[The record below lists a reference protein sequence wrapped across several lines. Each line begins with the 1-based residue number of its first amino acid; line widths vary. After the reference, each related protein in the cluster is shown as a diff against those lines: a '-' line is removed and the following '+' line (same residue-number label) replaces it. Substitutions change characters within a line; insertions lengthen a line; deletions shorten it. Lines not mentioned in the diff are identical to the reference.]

1 MTLNYYQNTFK
12 NFSSEYFCLI
22 PSKYVTFGA
31 SPLNKTNSYISENSS
46 KKDNSI
52 YYRQFPNIQSEK
64 FEFDL
69 DKSAFK
75 EKNNNTVSK
84 SFKSFI
90 PNKIFDN
97 DITKENS
104 DCYSNTFKTGSKSI
118 LNMVNSC
125 LLDLFQTPKE
135 KKEINIDIKTKSDSD
150 ININNSNNKNYIL
163 KTLNEDCIFIKNENN
178 NSKKNNDVDSFLQ
191 KINFSP
197 IKNNS
202 MNDNIKQSL
211 INNEQELEKILIR
224 NAQNI
229 QKDDNNFISQNKFLN
244 KSAFKIIDNNYE
256 NPAKILPQFNQPPK
270 ILYEP
275 NISINGIQNITN
287 ITNVTNNYFFQ
298 CDNGDNFFMKQNNII
313 ENNQNNKNLNNINI
327 NKNNNLLTNSTFKL
341 SNNKEDN
348 FIEENN
354 QNKNNINI
362 KNSNADSYGLYQLN
376 QISVNGVSISKFP
389 VVSMNEDDLEVQ
401 LLSKMLTETDYF
413 TIVDKYYI
421 NIPVLDEEKYS
432 KPLYDKIFKKE
443 KEKISDLY
451 IIGKNLNENNPI
463 NLIRNFYSQIKSK
476 ILQIQKNYLSN
487 NKQEINS
494 NKELCKELEKLI
506 TSCNAITNTVTDYKK
521 SGLKRKVFQEDNNN
535 DKKNIVNIICI
546 NKDGNNNNSNNDN
559 SILDNNEESLDDNI
573 LLNKKRKQKKNHF
586 KTYLCE
592 FCNKAYSNGQG
603 LGGHMSRIH
612 PNQSYKYKDKIRI
625 RREREEKREN
635 LLNIKRDLF
644 KKYGFDYDKLS
655 TEKNKPLIQKFLSE
669 HNEEYKNIRKNRPKN
684 ERNKENISNDNDE
697 ISNKK
702 ENILITPMHP
712 KLLNITPNKLTLM
725 NNMNKNSSKEK
736 TCDKTEIKFQ
746 ENKIN
751 VKEEELGYEAKIK
764 INFGQNEN

>member
-1 MTLNYYQNTFK
+1 MTLNYYKNTFK

-22 PSKYVTFGA
+22 PSKYVTFGS
-31 SPLNKTNSYISENSS
+31 SPFNKINSYISENSS

-52 YYRQFPNIQSEK
+52 YYRQFPKIKSEK
-64 FEFDL
+64 FKFDS

-75 EKNNNTVSK
+75 EKFNNILSK
-84 SFKSFI
+84 SFT
-90 PNKIFDN
+90 PNKIIDN
-97 DITKENS
+97 NITQENS
-104 DCYSNTFKTGSKSI
+104 DCYLNTFKTGSKSI

-135 KKEINIDIKTKSDSD
+135 KKEINFDIKTKLDTD
-150 ININNSNNKNYIL
+150 INISNNKNYIL
-163 KTLNEDCIFIKNENN
+163 KTLNEDCIFINNENN
-178 NSKKNNDVDSFLQ
+178 FSKKNNNADSFLQ

-202 MNDNIKQSL
+202 INDNIKQSS
-211 INNEQELEKILIR
+211 ISPEQDFDKILVR
-224 NAQNI
+224 NEPNI
-229 QKDDNNFISQNKFLN
+229 QKDDNNFINQNKFWN
-244 KSAFKIIDNNYE
+244 KSAFNIINNNYE

-298 CDNGDNFFMKQNNII
+298 CDNVENFFMKQNNII
-313 ENNQNNKNLNNINI
+313 ENNQNYKNVNNII
-327 NKNNNLLTNSTFKL
+327 IRKNNNLLSNSCFKIT
-341 SNNKEDN
+341 NNKEDN
-348 FIEENN
+348 CIEENT
-354 QNKNNINI
+354 QNKNITNI

-476 ILQIQKNYLSN
+476 ILQIQKNYLSD
-487 NKQEINS
+487 NKREINT
-494 NKELCKELEKLI
+494 NKDLCKELEKLI

-521 SGLKRKVFQEDNNN
+521 SGLKRKVFQEENNN

-546 NKDGNNNNSNNDN
+546 NKDNNNNINKDN
-559 SILDNNEESLDDNI
+559 SDLNNNEESLDENN
-573 LLNKKRKQKKNHF
+573 LLNKKRKQKKKHF

-635 LLNIKRDLF
+635 LLNIKRELF

-655 TEKNKPLIQKFLSE
+655 TEKNKTLIQKFLSE
-669 HNEEYKNIRKNRPKN
+669 HNEEYKTIRKNRPKN
-684 ERNKENISNDNDE
+684 ERNKENISNDNEE
-697 ISNKK
+697 ITNQKA
-702 ENILITPMHP
+702 NTLITPMHP
-712 KLLNITPNKLTLM
+712 KLLNITPNKLILM
-725 NNMNKNSSKEK
+725 NNMNKNLSKEK
-736 TCDKTEIKFQ
+736 TCDKTEIKF
-746 ENKIN
+746 EDIKIN
-751 VKEEELGYEAKIK
+751 VREEEIGFETKMK

>member
-22 PSKYVTFGA
+22 PSKYVTFGS
-31 SPLNKTNSYISENSS
+31 SPLNKTSSYISENSS

-52 YYRQFPNIQSEK
+52 YYRQFPDLQSEK
-64 FEFDL
+64 FKFDL
-69 DKSAFK
+69 DKSTFK
-75 EKNNNTVSK
+75 EKYNNTLSQNL
-84 SFKSFI
+84 S
-90 PNKIFDN
+90 PDKIIDN
-97 DITKENS
+97 NITQENS
-104 DCYSNTFKTGSKSI
+104 ECYLNTFKTGSKSI

-125 LLDLFQTPKE
+125 LLDLFQTPKD
-135 KKEINIDIKTKSDSD
+135 KKEINFDIKTKSDID
-150 ININNSNNKNYIL
+150 INISNNKNYIL
-163 KTLNEDCIFIKNENN
+163 KTLNEDCIFINNKKNF
-178 NSKKNNDVDSFLQ
+178 SKKNNNADSFLQ

-202 MNDNIKQSL
+202 INDNIKQSL
-211 INNEQELEKILIR
+211 INSEQDSKKNLVRNER
-224 NAQNI
+224 NI
-229 QKDDNNFISQNKFLN
+229 QKDNGSFVNQNKFLN
-244 KSAFKIIDNNYE
+244 KSAFNIINNNYE
-256 NPAKILPQFNQPPK
+256 NPAKILPQFNQPPN

-275 NISINGIQNITN
+275 NISMNGIQNITN

-298 CDNGDNFFMKQNNII
+298 CDNGENFFMKQNNII
-313 ENNQNNKNLNNINI
+313 ENNKNKVNNIII
-327 NKNNNLLTNSTFKL
+327 NKNNNLLSNSSFKL

-348 FIEENN
+348 FIEENT
-354 QNKNNINI
+354 QNKNITNF

-451 IIGKNLNENNPI
+451 IIGKNINENNPI

-521 SGLKRKVFQEDNNN
+521 SGLKRKVFQEENDN
-535 DKKNIVNIICI
+535 DKKNVVNIICI
-546 NKDGNNNNSNNDN
+546 NKDNNINKDNSDMDNND
-559 SILDNNEESLDDNI
+559 ESLDENN
-573 LLNKKRKQKKNHF
+573 LLNKKRKQKKKHF

-655 TEKNKPLIQKFLSE
+655 TEKNKALIQKFLSE
-669 HNEEYKNIRKNRPKN
+669 HNEEYKTIRKNRPKN
-684 ERNKENISNDNDE
+684 ERNKENISNDNE
-697 ISNKK
+697 EMSNQKA
-702 ENILITPMHP
+702 NVLITQMHP
-712 KLLNITPNKLTLM
+712 KLLNITPNKLILM
-725 NNMNKNSSKEK
+725 NNMNKNLSKEK
-736 TCDKTEIKFQ
+736 TSDKTGIKF
-746 ENKIN
+746 EDIKIN
-751 VKEEELGYEAKIK
+751 VKEEEIGFETKMK
-764 INFGQNEN
+764 INFGQNDN